1 MKHDVQARTPGG
13 GLASSAGRS
22 PGMVP
27 HINLQAFCET
37 DAVAGAIGAAAEDR
51 RFSKV
56 QAKVH
61 MGGAAAAVEAYRD
74 SPTPNVVAVE
84 VQGDR
89 QTILSQLDELAEFC
103 DAGSKVIVIGRV
115 NDIILYRE
123 LIARGVSQ
131 YLVAPFDALY
141 FVESIAELY
150 TAPGTTSVG
159 RVFAIYGAKGG
170 VGAST
175 VAHNLAW
182 TISRGMDAATTIAD
196 FDLAFG
202 TVGLDFNQDPP
213 QTIAE
218 AVFAKAGFDSAM
230 LERLL
235 TRCSERLSLLAA
247 PALLDR
253 TYDVD
258 DGGFEPLI
266 DSLRS
271 TVPFNVLDVPHVW
284 SGWARHALVSADEIA
299 IVATPDLASLRNT
312 KSLVDTLRAARPND
326 AAPKLVMNMTGVPKR
341 PEIAVDEF
349 AKAVEITPTIVLPF
363 EPKIFGTAANNGQM
377 IGEVEPG
384 SKIAE
389 SFAELARVLTGR
401 AETRPLKRGIFE
413 PLLEPL
419 MGKIARRKAS

>member
-1 MKHDVQARTPGG
+1 MKQDVQARTPGG
-13 GLASSAGRS
+13 GLASPAGR
-22 PGMVP
+22 PLGVVP
-27 HINLQAFCET
+27 HINLQAFCES
-37 DAVAGAIGAAAEDR
+37 DAVAHAITTAAEDR

-61 MGGAAAAVEAYRD
+61 MGGAPAAVEAYRH
-74 SPTPNVVAVE
+74 SPTPNVIAVE

-89 QTILSQLDELAEFC
+89 ETILSQLDELAEFC
-103 DAGSKVIVIGRV
+103 DAGSKVVVIGRV
-115 NDIILYRE
+115 NDIVLYRE

-131 YLVAPFDALY
+131 YLVAPFDAMY
-141 FVESIAELY
+141 FVESIAGIY
-150 TAPGTTSVG
+150 AVPGSLPIG
-159 RVFAIYGAKGG
+159 RILAVYGAKGG

-175 VAHNLAW
+175 IAHNLAW
-182 TISRGMDAATTIAD
+182 TISRAMDAATVIAD

-230 LERLL
+230 LERLR

-247 PALLDR
+247 PAMLDR
-253 TYDVD
+253 TYDIAD
-258 DGGFEPLI
+258 AGFEPLI
-266 DSLRS
+266 DAMRV
-271 TVPFNVLDVPHVW
+271 TVPFNVLDLPHLW
-284 SGWARHALVSADEIA
+284 TGWARRTLVAADEIA

-312 KSLVDTLRAARPND
+312 KSLLDTLRAARPND
-326 AAPKLVMNMTGVPKR
+326 AVPKLVMNMVGVPKR

-349 AKAVEITPTIVLPF
+349 AKAVEVTPTVVLPF
-363 EPKIFGTAANNGQM
+363 EPKLFGTAANNGQT

-384 SKIAE
+384 GRIAE
-389 SFAELARVLTGR
+389 SFNELARVLTGR
-401 AETRPLKRGIFE
+401 VETRPLKRSIFE

-419 MGKIARRKAS
+419 MSKIARRKAS